1 MLISK
6 GAGAINML
14 IVPEP
19 VFPYYLRFL
28 WLSAASVRY
37 RGFYRR
43 LSAVADL

>member
-19 VFPYYLRFL
+19 VFPYYSFCSISTIPVL
-28 WLSAASVRY
+28 
-37 RGFYRR
+37 YRR
-43 LSAVADL
+43 